1 MYLSGLTPYQFLGE
15 EKIFF
20 TTVFY
25 LTLYEMYTIK
35 ELLPEEFLR
44 GRRVCFVSGLL
55 ASSVGS
61 CM

>member
-1 MYLSGLTPYQFLGE
+1 
-15 EKIFF
+15 
-20 TTVFY
+20 
-25 LTLYEMYTIK
+25 MYTIK

-44 GRRVCFVSGLL
+44 GRRVWFVSGLL